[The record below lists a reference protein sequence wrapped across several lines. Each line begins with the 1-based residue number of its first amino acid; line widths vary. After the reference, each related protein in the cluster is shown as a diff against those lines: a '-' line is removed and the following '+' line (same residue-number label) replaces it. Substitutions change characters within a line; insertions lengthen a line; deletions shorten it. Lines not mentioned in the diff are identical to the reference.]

1 MDKINVTC
9 FVYPIHILLTWVF
22 LYPCDHDNIMHTYT
36 DCNSALIFA
45 LIFLEMNFMTPQPFY
60 YTPPPQKKTQQKT
73 NKQTSKTKT
82 QKTKK
87 KTNLRQTTC
96 IITKSEF
103 LQGY

>member
-22 LYPCDHDNIMHTYT
+22 LYPCDHDNIIHTYT

-60 YTPPPQKKTQQKT
+60 YTPPQKKKP
-73 NKQTSKTKT
+73 NKKQTIKTKT

>member
-22 LYPCDHDNIMHTYT
+22 LYPCDHDNIIHTYT

-60 YTPPPQKKTQQKT
+60 YTPPPKKKPNKKPT
-73 NKQTSKTKT
+73 NKQAK
-82 QKTKK
+82 QKPKK
-87 KTNLRQTTC
+87 LKRKQ
-96 IITKSEF
+96 I
-103 LQGY
+103 

>member
-22 LYPCDHDNIMHTYT
+22 LYPCDHDNIIHTYT

-60 YTPPPQKKTQQKT
+60 YTPPQKKNPTK
-73 NKQTSKTKT
+73 NKQSK
-82 QKTKK
+82 QKPKK
-87 KTNLRQTTC
+87 LKRKQ
-96 IITKSEF
+96 I
-103 LQGY
+103 

>member
-60 YTPPPQKKTQQKT
+60 YIHPPPKKNPTK
-73 NKQTSKTKT
+73 NKQSK
-82 QKTKK
+82 QKPKK
-87 KTNLRQTTC
+87 LKRKQ
-96 IITKSEF
+96 I
-103 LQGY
+103 

>member
-60 YTPPPQKKTQQKT
+60 YTPPPKKNPTK
-73 NKQTSKTKT
+73 NKQSK
-82 QKTKK
+82 QKPKK
-87 KTNLRQTTC
+87 LKRKQ
-96 IITKSEF
+96 I
-103 LQGY
+103 

>member
-22 LYPCDHDNIMHTYT
+22 LYPCDHDNIIHTYT

-60 YTPPPQKKTQQKT
+60 YTPPKKKNPTK
-73 NKQTSKTKT
+73 NKQSK
-82 QKTKK
+82 QKPKK
-87 KTNLRQTTC
+87 LKRKQ
-96 IITKSEF
+96 I
-103 LQGY
+103 

>member
-22 LYPCDHDNIMHTYT
+22 LYPCDHDNIIHTYT

-60 YTPPPQKKTQQKT
+60 YTPPPKKNKTQQKT
-73 NKQTSKTKT
+73 NNQNKNPK
-82 QKTKK
+82 
-87 KTNLRQTTC
+87 N
-96 IITKSEF
+96 
-103 LQGY
+103 